1 MPSSSDTPGPLN
13 TFFVLLISPTFF
25 LFLLKGDSCWTLST
39 CNGYYINGCSPL
51 LEYGCYPLL
60 FPAAVILVEYI
71 LLTLLIWFNYLQF
84 AIPMPFFRNGVN
96 HLYFQIKSGRPKSQ
110 MLYSLAENITMCY
123 SNVTRWLHS
132 LLVFAKEG
140 ILLEFYDVRH
150 CKPRKFRYVFV
161 TFFGCLNR
169 GGGQE
174 KKGRMVP

>member
-1 MPSSSDTPGPLN
+1 MESRWISEYAPAAY
-13 TFFVLLISPTFF
+13 LL
-25 LFLLKGDSCWTLST
+25 WH
-39 CNGYYINGCSPL
+39 
-51 LEYGCYPLL
+51 PLL
-60 FPAAVILVEYI
+60 FPAAIILVEYI
-71 LLTLLIWFNYLQF
+71 LFTLLIWFNYLQF

-150 CKPRKFRYVFV
+150 CKPRKCRYVFV
-161 TFFGCLNR
+161 TFFCCLNR